1 MNPSVTPHN
10 EKGQSLTA
18 CVVQFGA
25 LLTFFHLEREVS

>member
-18 CVVQFGA
+18 RVVWFGA
-25 LLTFFHLEREVS
+25 LLTFFNLEQEVS